1 MAADRR
7 NAAIPLIL
15 LAGWINLKIFLF
27 YPLTIY
33 ISNAEEMRVGFHT
46 LVSLYAIPFLACMA
60 IVAGLGLAL
69 PRGLRRFYVAVLA
82 AIGVLLWLQGD
93 VLLWD
98 YGTLDG
104 TFIDWQ
110 REAWKGYVDTP
121 IWVAVIVAAV
131 SWRRRLLP
139 MVQSLCLI
147 LFAVQVGSLWFL
159 EPDPRT
165 EPGEKLGRSTTHM
178 EPSERLFRFA
188 ATENIIHIVLDGF
201 QSDIFE
207 EIVEDSKRYR
217 DALQGFTF
225 FKEATTSSSVTY
237 LSVPSF
243 ISATTYQNHMPVWRF
258 RQQALEGRN
267 IVKVVANAGYQVDVA
282 SATDFLLNFHRDGSY
297 YRIPQPFRGKEE
309 TEKWHAG
316 FMLDLSLFRCA
327 PHFIKRAIYN
337 QQAWLISSTILELS
351 GLEFK
356 HFSGNEFLRHFTEK
370 SLLGRDGPVYKYIH
384 LITPH
389 PPLVVA
395 EGNLPAKVPLEG
407 TRENYKRQA
416 AFTLDR
422 VVTFL
427 DKIRTLAI
435 YDPSMIVIQSD
446 HGGGYSFKMQE
457 AGSGRWIDSLKSE
470 LQVWGGVLPLLLVK
484 PAKSREPLKVSE
496 AQVEL
501 NDLPATVTALLGL
514 PEDFGGKNV
523 FAVKSG
529 EERQRRFYR
538 EMSHRSRAGK
548 TGYFEALQEYVISG
562 SVFQKSSWRIGK
574 IYRRPAAYRNRNYL
588 WGTSLGFG
596 YAGNVHR
603 FLLDGWSGPGKRGNW
618 TRAKAASLGL
628 EVDHPKN
635 DVVLLSATM
644 SPFLVQDRLPQQR
657 VLVHIN
663 GKPVGEWTLAEKSFS
678 TYSIAVPATHF
689 QDKEVVIRF
698 EFPNAASPKEMGL
711 NRDVR
716 LLAAHFR
723 DIRLRDGH
731 GP

>member
-7 NAAIPLIL
+7 KAAIPLVL
-15 LAGWINLKIFLF
+15 LAGWISLKIFLF
-27 YPLTIY
+27 CPLTIY
-33 ISNAEEMRVGFHT
+33 IANAEEMRVGFHT
-46 LVSLYAIPFLACMA
+46 LVSLYVIPFLACMA

-69 PRGLRRFYVAVLA
+69 PRGLRQFYVAVLA
-82 AIGVLLWLQGD
+82 GIGVLLWLQGD

-131 SWRRRLLP
+131 CWRRRLLP
-139 MVQSLCLI
+139 MVQSLCLL

-165 EPGEKLGRSTTHM
+165 EPGEKAGGSITHLDPP
-178 EPSERLFRFA
+178 EKLFRFSA
-188 ATENIIHIVLDGF
+188 SGNIIHIVLDGF
-201 QSDIFE
+201 QSDLFE
-207 EIVEDSKRYR
+207 ELVTDSERYR
-217 DALQGFTF
+217 DALLGFTF
-225 FKEATTSSSVTY
+225 FKEAITSSSVTY

-243 ISATTYQNHMPVWRF
+243 ISATTYQNHIPVWKF
-258 RQQALEGRN
+258 KQQALEGGN
-267 IVKVVANAGYQVDVA
+267 VVKVLADAGYQVDIA
-282 SATDFLLNFHRDGSY
+282 SATDFAMNFYRKGTY
-297 YRIPQPFRGKEE
+297 YRIPRPFRGKEE

-395 EGNLPAKVPLEG
+395 EGDLPAKIPLER
-407 TRENYKRQA
+407 TRENHKRQSA
-416 AFTLDR
+416 YTFDR
-422 VVTFL
+422 VVVFL
-427 DKIRTLAI
+427 DKLRTLAI
-435 YDPSMIVIQSD
+435 YDDSTIIIQSD

-457 AGSGRWIDSLKSE
+457 ADSGRWIDSLKSK
-470 LQVWGGVLPLLLVK
+470 LRVWGGVLPLLLVK
-484 PAKSREPLKVSE
+484 PAQSREPLRVSE

-501 NDLPATVTALLGL
+501 NDFPATITALLGL
-514 PEDFGGKNV
+514 PAHFGGKNV

-562 SVFQKSSWRIGK
+562 SVFEESSWRIGK
-574 IYRRPAAYRNRNYL
+574 IYRKPAAHRNRNYF

-596 YAGNVHR
+596 YRGNVHR
-603 FLLDGWSGPGKRGNW
+603 FLLDGWSGPGKEGTW
-618 TRAKAASLGL
+618 ATAKAARLGL
-628 EVDHPKN
+628 EVNAPDN
-635 DVVLLSATM
+635 DTVLLSVTLR
-644 SPFLVQDRLPQQR
+644 PFIVQDRLPHQP

-663 GKPVGEWTLAEKSFS
+663 DKPVGEWILTEKGLR

-689 QDKEVVIRF
+689 QDKEVVIGF

-723 DIRLRDGH
+723 DITLRDGH
-731 GP
+731 EP